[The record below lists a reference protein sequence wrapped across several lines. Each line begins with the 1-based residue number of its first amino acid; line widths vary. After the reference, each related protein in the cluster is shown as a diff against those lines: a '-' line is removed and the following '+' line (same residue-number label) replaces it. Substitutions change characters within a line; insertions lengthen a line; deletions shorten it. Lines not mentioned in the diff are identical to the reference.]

1 MTLEG
6 WFGRERGQVGIGTL
20 IVFIAMVLVAAM
32 AATVLLNTSGMLA
45 ETAEE
50 TSFDST
56 DRVSNRL
63 MVVSSYGHVT
73 DDVFNTGTKA
83 SVDVMPDETVDTV
96 ELTVKLSPG
105 SGTVNLSEATL
116 SWVGP
121 ETATTLVHGDT
132 AAHAPGALDEENP
145 GTFGLDPGGGAR
157 GSGPSADSDP
167 HETFNTHAL
176 GGGDHTVLGGQG
188 QRIKIYLNAGLI
200 EAQSR
205 DAVTPPY
212 AEPLSNGEE
221 VRLKLTTPSGATT
234 VYRLTVPSSL
244 AGSEFVS
251 L

>member
-1 MTLEG
+1 M
-6 WFGRERGQVGIGTL
+6 GIGTL

-32 AATVLLNTSGMLA
+32 AAAVLLNTSGMLA
-45 ETAEE
+45 EKAEE

-56 DRVSNRL
+56 NRVSNRL

-73 DDVFNTGTKA
+73 DDVYNSAPKA
-83 SVDVMPDETVDTV
+83 TQDIMPNESVDTV

-121 ETATTLVHGDT
+121 ETATTLVHGDEV
-132 AAHAPGALDEENP
+132 AHAPGVEDEENA
-145 GTFGLDPGGGAR
+145 GTFGLQPDDGGTRGGGP
-157 GSGPSADSDP
+157 SGDSNP
-167 HETFNTHAL
+167 HETFNTYALDADDHA
-176 GGGDHTVLGGQG
+176 VLGGQG

-212 AEPLSNGEE
+212 SEPLSNGEE